1 MNDILTQSP
10 YLKNMVNLLLKK
22 KKKVDVISN
31 FIWSG
36 CQTLH

>member
-1 MNDILTQSP
+1 MNDILTQSL

-31 FIWSG
+31 FI
-36 CQTLH
+36 